1 MKNHLTRRSLL
12 AAGALAAPI
21 SARAQPIAD
30 RAFPDRALRMIIP
43 FPPGGAADFLGRV
56 VGERMARS
64 LAQPLVVENRSGAGG
79 NIGTAT
85 AAQAEK
91 DGHTLLL
98 NGVPIAVNRFLFTT
112 LPFDAERD
120 FVPVGLI
127 AISPN
132 IMVVPASLPVNS
144 VAEFVALARSR
155 PMNYASIGNGT
166 SLHLAGAQ
174 FNIATGLNLTHVP
187 YRETGAANTDLMAGR
202 VEVMFQTIAA
212 AAGLV
217 RGGRMKALA
226 VTSGERAPAFAEIPT
241 LREAGVDLVSVGW
254 FGLFV
259 PRGTPAE
266 RVAKL
271 EAETLAA
278 VRNEAVSTR
287 IIQSGSI
294 PRAMA
299 GAEFGAFIAEETARL
314 AVLVRAAGITAD

>member
-1 MKNHLTRRSLL
+1 MNHMPHLPRRVLL
-12 AAGALAAPI
+12 SAALAAPLA
-21 SARAQPIAD
+21 ARAQS
-30 RAFPDRALRMIIP
+30 FPDRGLRMIIP
-43 FPPGGAADFLGRV
+43 FPPGGAADFLGRS
-56 VGERMARS
+56 VGERLSRS
-64 LAQPLVVENRSGAGG
+64 LSQPVVIENRSGAGG
-79 NIGTAT
+79 NIGTAA

-98 NGVPIAVNRFLFTT
+98 NGVPIAVNRFLFAT

-132 IMVVPASLPVNS
+132 IMVVPTSLPVNS
-144 VAEFVALARSR
+144 VTEFVALARTR

-226 VTSGERAPAFAEIPT
+226 VTSAERAPAFAEVPT
-241 LREAGVDLVSVGW
+241 LQEAGVDLVSVGW

-259 PRGTPAE
+259 PRGTPAD
-266 RVAKL
+266 RIAKL
-271 EAETLAA
+271 EAETMAA
-278 VRNEAVSTR
+278 VRDEAVATR
-287 IIQSGSI
+287 IINSGSI
-294 PRAMA
+294 PRAMT
-299 GAEFGAFIAEETARL
+299 GVEFGAFIAEETARL
-314 AVLVRAAGITAD
+314 ALLVRAAGIRAD